1 MACSRKEG
9 KERSL
14 NPHLKNILDNVAVVF
29 LQRLLVGFDD
39 VHPDEVG
46 VALVPVSVHHTLQ
59 EDLDETETS
68 AGGGRACTKQTHMEE
83 REGRERKHTSAS
95 LTASAQQL

>member
-1 MACSRKEG
+1 M
-9 KERSL
+9 
-14 NPHLKNILDNVAVVF
+14 VF

-39 VHPDEVG
+39 IHPDEVG
-46 VALVPVSVHHTLQ
+46 VALIPFSVHQALQ

-68 AGGGRACTKQTHMEE
+68 AGEGRRAQNKHMEE
-83 REGRERKHTSAS
+83 IRGAGRKTHNPAS

>member
-1 MACSRKEG
+1 MV
-9 KERSL
+9 L
-14 NPHLKNILDNVAVVF
+14 

-46 VALVPVSVHHTLQ
+46 VALIPLPVHQTLQ

-68 AGGGRACTKQTHMEE
+68 AGESQRAQN
-83 REGRERKHTSAS
+83 KHTDKNNGEGVDKK
-95 LTASAQQL
+95 TA